1 MVSRFYDLKAMLPG
15 ELDQLVG
22 ELDEPAYRTR
32 QIFDWLYAKGVRD
45 VREMTNISKILRE
58 KLAERTRIT
67 CLNSGQASRSG
78 YGRGGQIP
86 L

>member
-1 MVSRFYDLKAMLPG
+1 MVSPLYDLKAMLPD

-58 KLAERTRIT
+58 KLADQTRIT
-67 CLNSGQASRSG
+67 CLNLVSRQESDH
-78 YGRGGQIP
+78 GRSR
-86 L
+86 